1 MLGVM
6 IGKAGDVDETTSPRP
21 ATMSIGQDDADSVLA
36 RRCRAGDM
44 TAFGELVKR
53 HEKRVYALVGRILG
67 AGASPDD
74 IEDTVQDIFVQA
86 WRAFPRFRGDAKFST
101 WLYRIAT
108 NMAIKQWHRTR
119 RHSHV
124 LSDEDLPETVRIA
137 VADPNPGPAAQTEF
151 RMRDKAL
158 RRAIEALPEKQRTV
172 VLLHYFEE
180 YSCDEVAALTGCSV
194 GTVWSR
200 LHYACK
206 KLRGSLEWLSQS

>member
-1 MLGVM
+1 MLGIM
-6 IGKAGDVDETTSPRP
+6 IGQPGEVDEISAPRP
-21 ATMSIGQDDADSVLA
+21 ATLSAVQDDADAVLA
-36 RRCRAGDM
+36 RRCRTGDM
-44 TAFGELVKR
+44 AAFGELVKR
-53 HEKRVYALVGRILG
+53 HEKRVYALVSRILG
-67 AGASPDD
+67 AMASQDD

-108 NMAIKQWHRTR
+108 NMAIKQWHRMR
-119 RHSHV
+119 RQSHIV
-124 LSDEDLPETVRIA
+124 SDEELPEAVRVA

-151 RMRDKAL
+151 RLRDKAL

-180 YSCDEVAALTGCSV
+180 YSCDEVAQMTGCSV

-206 KLRGSLEWLSQS
+206 KLKGTLDWLSQS